1 MPILL
6 PSRALQPGARWL
18 QEALRLTSQLAETGH
33 LGSINRSRHYQCFD
47 LFEPF
52 LNEWLI
58 FSELDPTYS
67 DVTNLTEDQ
76 NTMRTEAHVIDL
88 SRTESGTYTAPDTYR
103 VIRNTYQLLAL
114 STAVA
119 GVGAGISMLAG
130 FGPLAGILFTLLGLV
145 PLVYLHKKRNTAAAV
160 PAMLTFTGLSG
171 LGLGPTLTHYLSM
184 PGGGSMVLTAA
195 VITTAVT
202 LALTA
207 YVHKTG
213 KDFSRMGGF
222 LFAGLIVVILASI
235 AALFVPAMQAG
246 VSAVAALLFSGFI
259 LFDTSR
265 LVRGEEDNYV
275 MAAVSM
281 YLNVLNL
288 FLAVLQLLGLSSND

>member
-1 MPILL
+1 MNTN
-6 PSRALQPGARWL
+6 AR
-18 QEALRLTSQLAETGH
+18 
-33 LGSINRSRHYQCFD
+33 
-47 LFEPF
+47 
-52 LNEWLI
+52 
-58 FSELDPTYS
+58 
-67 DVTNLTEDQ
+67 
-76 NTMRTEAHVIDL
+76 VIDL
-88 SRTESGTYTAPDTYR
+88 SKSEYGTYTVPDTNR

-130 FGPLAGILFTLLGLV
+130 FGPLAGIAFTLLGLI
-145 PLVYLHKKRNTAAAV
+145 PLFYLHKKRNTASAV
-160 PAMLTFTGLSG
+160 PIMLTFTGLSG
-171 LGLGPTLTHYLSM
+171 LGLGPTLSHYLHLPNGAST
-184 PGGGSMVLTAA
+184 VLTAA

-213 KDFSRMGGF
+213 KDFSLMGGF
-222 LFAGLIVVILASI
+222 LFAGLIIVLLASI
-235 AALFVPAMQAG
+235 AALFVPAMQAA
-246 VSAVAALLFSGFI
+246 VSAAGALLFAGFI

-288 FLAVLQLLGLSSND
+288 FLSVLQLLGLSVDD

>member
-1 MPILL
+1 
-6 PSRALQPGARWL
+6 
-18 QEALRLTSQLAETGH
+18 
-33 LGSINRSRHYQCFD
+33 
-47 LFEPF
+47 
-52 LNEWLI
+52 
-58 FSELDPTYS
+58 
-67 DVTNLTEDQ
+67 
-76 NTMRTEAHVIDL
+76 
-88 SRTESGTYTAPDTYR
+88 
-103 VIRNTYQLLAL
+103 
-114 STAVA
+114 
-119 GVGAGISMLAG
+119 MLAG
-130 FGPLAGILFTLLGLV
+130 FGSLTGIVFTLLGLV
-145 PLVYLHKKRNTAAAV
+145 PLFYLHKKRNTAAAV
-160 PAMLTFTGLSG
+160 PAMLTFTALSG
-171 LGLGPTLTHYLSM
+171 LGLGPTLTHYINM
-184 PGGGSMVLTAA
+184 PGGSSTVLTAA

-259 LFDTSR
+259 LYDTSR

-288 FLAVLQLLGLSSND
+288 FLSVLQLLGFSSND